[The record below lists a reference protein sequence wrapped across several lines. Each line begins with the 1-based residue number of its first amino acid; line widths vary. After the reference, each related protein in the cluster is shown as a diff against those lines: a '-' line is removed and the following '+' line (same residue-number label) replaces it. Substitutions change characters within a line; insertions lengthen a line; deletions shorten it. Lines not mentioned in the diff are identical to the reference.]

1 MFLEF
6 IPTTLQ
12 RCLRVLLNL
21 SVQVPLKNHTTSAF
35 VSKLSEYKRAPK
47 NKATDAFLFKNTFF
61 CSEFNEECDFEQN
74 FDVFSAKR
82 REDFYWSFQLRAK
95 MLVKTEEVVAVGH
108 HRWGPKL

>member
-1 MFLEF
+1 M
-6 IPTTLQ
+6 
-12 RCLRVLLNL
+12 
-21 SVQVPLKNHTTSAF
+21 KNHTTSAF

-108 HRWGPKL
+108 HRWGSKLR